1 MRMDGFFREPPTIGS
16 KGTSDGGWMI
26 LGVEALKTPRNME
39 DEPWLG
45 NRVEISWKYPKFEV
59 EDMLGI
65 KIFFSGRNHLG
76 LWIVR

>member
-45 NRVEISWKYPKFEV
+45 NRVEIS
-59 EDMLGI
+59 
-65 KIFFSGRNHLG
+65 
-76 LWIVR
+76 